1 MVFGS
6 NQRSGQQKMPPQ
18 FGNYFGDFIIPLR
31 RRVRKYAVFSQVNK
45 KKSRCRKKNCKKT
58 TTTRN

>member
-45 KKSRCRKKNCKKT
+45 KIALPQKKL
-58 TTTRN
+58 